1 MRGVKDFLTN
11 SIPHMVD
18 YIVVVSTPEPQSP
31 SAAGSGSPPPFDK
44 NDHQRIMHALYQRGQ
59 TAPVLYREATPVLP
73 HVLDLPRHLAV
84 VSALVVRYARARGY
98 APLTHI
104 HAATGDY
111 FDEFCVRCLQ
121 VEERALLR
129 VSQLASRP
137 RRQPSQPSV
146 SSPLAASI
154 PLPPSPTSP
163 MKIPGKWRERR
174 ISLPKSPRLKKF
186 GRPSTAPGT
195 ADSSPHTES
204 ESMPMSP
211 MSDPEPMLSH
221 SAPDD
226 VGSILPPVRSTRSL
240 RRPNIPF
247 SRQLRSSSTD
257 SVLGRR
263 DGERLARSSTRT
275 QEASNDSTDDSTR
288 KRKSILRGI
297 LRR

>member
-31 SAAGSGSPPPFDK
+31 SNASPPPFDK
-44 NDHQRIMHALYQRGQ
+44 NDHQRIMHTLRQRGQ

-84 VSALVVRYARARGY
+84 VSALVVRYARARSY

-104 HAATGDY
+104 HSGTGDH
-111 FDEFCVRCLQ
+111 FDEFCAKCMQ

-163 MKIPGKWRERR
+163 MRIPSARRERR
-174 ISLPKSPRLKKF
+174 ISLPKSPRFSKKS
-186 GRPSTAPGT
+186 GRPSTAPGPGT
-195 ADSSPHTES
+195 DSSPHTGS

-211 MSDPEPMLSH
+211 TSDREQMLSQ
-221 SAPDD
+221 SAPNAAD
-226 VGSILPPVRSTRSL
+226 SIPSPERATRPL
-240 RRPNIPF
+240 RRPGVPF
-247 SRQLRSSSTD
+247 SKQPRSSSTD
-257 SVLGRR
+257 SALGRR
-263 DGERLARSSTRT
+263 GDGERLARTSTRT